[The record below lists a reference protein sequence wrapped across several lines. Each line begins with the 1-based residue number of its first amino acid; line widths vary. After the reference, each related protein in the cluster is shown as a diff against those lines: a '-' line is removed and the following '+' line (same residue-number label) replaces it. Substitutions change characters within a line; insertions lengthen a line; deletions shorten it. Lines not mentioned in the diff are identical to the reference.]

1 MVIGFIGAG
10 RTGCTLGKYLGGHIT
25 VAGYYSRTRQSADDA
40 ATFTQSRAFYDLET
54 LVNNCDTIFITTP
67 DRVISEVWE
76 CIRNYNIKD
85 KIVCHFSGSLSSGIF
100 SGIGV
105 TGASCCS
112 VHPMYAFSNKYTS
125 YLQFNTACLSVEGQE
140 TAVQEIKGLFCGLGH
155 KVFTINP
162 CDKTKYHAAAAFAS
176 NYVTAAMHIAI
187 QLLKECGFNENDA
200 RKLLAPVSL
209 GNINSVLADGTVQA
223 LTGPVERGDIST
235 IKKHLD
241 VLGDENIIKIY
252 KELGSVLV
260 SIAEEKNP
268 DRDYTEL
275 RNCLEGC

>member
-10 RTGCTLGKYLGGHIT
+10 RTGCTLGKYLNGYTT

-67 DRVISEVWE
+67 DGVISGVWE
-76 CIRNYNIKD
+76 RIRHYNLKN

-112 VHPMYAFSNKYTS
+112 VHPMYAFSDKYTS

-140 TAVQEIKGLFCGLGH
+140 TAVQEVKGLFCGLGH
-155 KVFTINP
+155 KVFTINS
-162 CDKTKYHAAAAFAS
+162 CDKAKYHAAAVFAS
-176 NYVTAAMHIAI
+176 NYVTGAIHIAI
-187 QLLKECGFNENDA
+187 QLLKECGFNESDA

-209 GNINSVLADGTVQA
+209 GNINSVLADGTVKA

-241 VLGDENIIKIY
+241 VLGDESIIKIY

-268 DRDYTEL
+268 GRDYTGL
-275 RNCLEGC
+275 KDCLSG

>member
-10 RTGCTLGKYLGGHIT
+10 RTGCTLGKYLAGYARI
-25 VAGYYSRTRQSADDA
+25 AGYYSRTWQSADDA

-67 DRVISEVWE
+67 DGVISGVWE
-76 CIRNYNIKD
+76 RIRHYNLKN

-140 TAVQEIKGLFCGLGH
+140 TAVQEVKGLFCGLGH
-155 KVFTINP
+155 KVFTINS
-162 CDKTKYHAAAAFAS
+162 CDKAKYHAAAVFAS
-176 NYVTAAMHIAI
+176 NYVTGAIHIAI
-187 QLLKECGFNENDA
+187 QLLKECGFNESDA

-209 GNINSVLADGTVQA
+209 GNINSVLADGTVKA

-241 VLGDENIIKIY
+241 VLGDESIIKIY
-252 KELGSVLV
+252 KELGRVLV

-268 DRDYTEL
+268 GRDYTGL
-275 RNCLEGC
+275 KDCLSG

>member
-10 RTGCTLGKYLGGHIT
+10 RTGCTLGKYLSGHVGI
-25 VAGYYSRTRQSADDA
+25 AGYYSRTGQSADNA
-40 ATFTQSRAFYDLET
+40 AAFTQSRAFYSLEP
-54 LVNNCDTIFITTP
+54 LIDSCDTVFITTS
-67 DRVISEVWE
+67 DRAIGEVWE
-76 CIRNYNIKD
+76 CIRHYNLKD
-85 KIVCHFSGSLSSGIF
+85 KIICHFSGSLSSGIF

-140 TAVQEIKGLFCGLGH
+140 TAVQEVKGLFCGLGH
-155 KVFTINP
+155 KVFTINS
-162 CDKTKYHAAAAFAS
+162 CDKAKYHAAAVFAS
-176 NYVTAAMHIAI
+176 NYVTGAIHIAI
-187 QLLKECGFNENDA
+187 QLLKECGFNESDA

-209 GNINSVLADGTVQA
+209 GNINSVLADGTVKA

-241 VLGDENIIKIY
+241 VLGDESIIKIY
-252 KELGSVLV
+252 KELGKVLV

-268 DRDYTEL
+268 DRDYTGL
-275 RNCLEGC
+275 KDCLSG